1 MKVKCSALRTAAL
14 LGATLLGL
22 FVALSLAMPAVAF
35 AHGNPPPFPEPDCRI
50 YEKQDDGDFDNAIV
64 NVNLFNTGSPG
75 NPDSITVTAKNG
87 WTIARVDLE
96 VEDNNQSGWD
106 ETYFP
111 NSGSFTI
118 NPPGED
124 IEEFKVKLTK
134 DCYEACDETTDWVL
148 VDTSEWVFNPDTG
161 LMGQTP
167 TYEKYDVR
175 DQSVCDTKQE
185 VETRDPDQRFFSEE
199 TCEGWEVFQTGEGID
214 GNELVDAGVWENP
227 LVDESFTATGDG
239 YEIFIEEPQDCFE
252 IGDHVRFE
260 ADW

>member
-1 MKVKCSALRTAAL
+1 MPEGRGCRKRLTAVSLADLSEQGIWRDAKMKVKCSALRTGAL
-14 LGATLLGL
+14 LGAMLLGL

-35 AHGNPPPFPEPDCRI
+35 AHGNPPPLPDPDCGI

-87 WTIARVDLE
+87 WTITRIDLE

-111 NSGSFTI
+111 NSGSFTV

-134 DCYEACDETTDWVL
+134 NCYETCDETVALEPVITYGEWSDW
-148 VDTSEWVFNPDTG
+148 TFNPDTG
-161 LMGQTP
+161 LMERSRTKTTTTRFWGARGGQTTCGDP
-167 TYEKYDVR
+167 EGVEAQAGEK
-175 DQSVCDTKQE
+175 
-185 VETRDPDQRFFSEE
+185 
-199 TCEGWEVFQTGEGID
+199 
-214 GNELVDAGVWENP
+214 
-227 LVDESFTATGDG
+227 
-239 YEIFIEEPQDCFE
+239 
-252 IGDHVRFE
+252 
-260 ADW
+260 